1 MSTTVTTGAS
11 APAAPPPIEPGQD
24 RIRAGRRWIK
34 PALVAIAICAACAM
48 TGYFGLR
55 VYQTVTAGNHVT
67 IPTATVQRGD
77 ISLDVTARGELR
89 GGNPE
94 VLSAPLTGGEMHI
107 TFLRKTGEQVK
118 EGDTVVQ
125 FDTAEQEYK
134 LKEAESDLAEAD
146 QKIIQAKAQ
155 READQEEDR
164 YALLK
169 AKADVKVAELDVR
182 KNPIVPAIT
191 AKQNDL
197 ALAAAKDHL
206 AQLET
211 NIANRTATN
220 DAGITMQEAGR
231 GKAVAQS
238 TIARQNIDGMTL
250 RAHRAGYVS
259 VRRNTSG
266 NFFFTGMTLPLY
278 QLGDTVRPGM
288 AVAEIPDLANWEIA
302 ANIAE
307 LDRGHLAVGDKVTI
321 KVVAVPARDFTGH
334 IKDIG
339 GTTGS
344 MWDRRFECKVS
355 LDNPSPELRPG
366 MTANILI
373 TTDRLNGVLWL
384 PSQALFESDG
394 RTFVYVRSGT
404 TFTPKDVKLVRRNEA
419 KVVIS
424 GLNEGQIVA
433 LANPVEMSK
442 KKSAS
447 GGAMQ
452 SLPK

>member
-1 MSTTVTTGAS
+1 M
-11 APAAPPPIEPGQD
+11 
-24 RIRAGRRWIK
+24 
-34 PALVAIAICAACAM
+34 LVAIAVCAAGVLAA
-48 TGYFGLR
+48 YLALR
-55 VYQTVTAGNHVT
+55 VYRTITEGGHVAV
-67 IPTATVQRGD
+67 PTATVQRGD

-94 VLSAPLTGGEMHI
+94 VLTVPLTGGNAHI

-118 EGDTVVQ
+118 EGDVVAQ

-134 LKEAESDLAEAD
+134 LKEAEADLAEAD
-146 QKIIQAKAQ
+146 QKVIQAKAQ

-169 AKADVKVAELDVR
+169 AQADVKTAELDVR
-182 KNPIVPAIT
+182 KNPILPAIS

-206 AQLET
+206 AQLEA
-211 NIANRTATN
+211 NVANRAATN
-220 DAGITMQEAGR
+220 DAGIVMQEAGR
-231 GKAVAQS
+231 GKALSQAA
-238 TIARQNIDGMTL
+238 TARQNIEAMTL

-259 VRRNTSG
+259 VRKNTST
-266 NFFFTGMTLPLY
+266 NFYFTGMVLPLL
-278 QLGDTVRPGM
+278 QLGDTVNPGM
-288 AVAEIPDLANWEIA
+288 AVAEIPDLASFEIA

-307 LDRGHLAVGDKVTI
+307 LDRGHLTVGDSVNI
-321 KVVAVPARDFTGH
+321 KVVAVPWRAFTGH

-355 LDNPSPELRPG
+355 IDNPSPELRPG

-373 TTDRLNGVLWL
+373 TTDKLNGVLWL

-394 RTFVYVRSGT
+394 RTFVYVRSGAS
-404 TFTPKDVKLVRRNEA
+404 FTPKDVKLVRRNEA
-419 KVVIS
+419 KVVVS
-424 GLNEGQIVA
+424 GLKEGQVVA

-442 KKSAS
+442 KKPEGGSAL
-447 GGAMQ
+447 Q